1 MFNLRSK
8 KERAVEF
15 QIRSAHALSAYRDM
29 PLDVFGQEVRKLAAD
44 NYGAIDFD
52 DHFYLNANPNVKRA
66 VQAGDYLCGYIHYC
80 LHGQNEP
87 RLWSTRHI
95 SREFGVQPQA
105 GQGLFEPTNFQA
117 LATYGPDLSALPLA
131 VKPTLLVLLPNL
143 QQDLFFAGYSGFFA
157 DMKSIFPMFAHIMVV
172 VVSPEF
178 EPELAQRLD
187 PRIEVLHLSKL
198 GKLSEKPSVIVN
210 YDAETF
216 HIARGI
222 FNVLDR
228 TIYYCQDFEAGFY
241 PFGTYYVRAEQA
253 VAHSQN
259 IVLSTRLLRDFLAR
273 RDLLSGA
280 NIRVTA
286 PLIKAL
292 KVEPIRKKRLF
303 FYFRPERFN
312 TRNMPELVMATV
324 EAFCRK
330 HIDYEI
336 FLCGAVKTSYSI
348 KVHGTDVSV
357 LSKLPKEKYEA
368 LLASCDA
375 VVALIYSAHPGV
387 IAFQAAAS
395 GIPTVTNTFETRDA
409 TVLRAISKNIVPF
422 DPVRDDLLDKLED
435 ALRMPKG
442 QPSFHAEFYEGRSP
456 ESFLQYVTGV
466 MQAACQSKKSRTEPW
481 K

>member
-1 MFNLRSK
+1 MFKLRSK

-15 QIRSAHALSAYRDM
+15 QISSAHVESAYRDM
-29 PLDVFGQEVRKLAAD
+29 PQDVFGQEVRRLAAHND
-44 NYGAIDFD
+44 GEIDFD
-52 DHFYLNANPNVKRA
+52 DYFYLEANPDVKRA

-80 LHGQNEP
+80 LYGQNEP

-95 SREFGVQPQA
+95 RREFGVQPQV
-105 GQGLFEPTNFQA
+105 GQGLFEPTNFKA
-117 LATYGPDLSALPLA
+117 PSTYGPDLCALPLA
-131 VKPTLLVLLPNL
+131 AKLTLLVFLQNL
-143 QQDLFFAGYSGFFA
+143 QEDLFFAGYSGFFNEL
-157 DMKSIFPMFAHIMVV
+157 KSIFPVFSHIMVV

-178 EPELAQRLD
+178 EPELAQRFD
-187 PRIEVLHLSKL
+187 QRIEVLHLSEL
-198 GKLSEKPSVIVN
+198 GKLTEKPSVILN
-210 YDAETF
+210 FDAETF
-216 HIARGI
+216 HVARDI
-222 FNVLDR
+222 FNALDR

-253 VAHSQN
+253 VAHSRN
-259 IVLSTRLLRDFLAR
+259 IVLSTGLLKDFLAR
-273 RDLLSGA
+273 RDLLSSA
-280 NIRVTA
+280 NIHVTA

-292 KVEPIRKKRLF
+292 KVEESRKKRLF

-330 HIDYEI
+330 HRDYEI

-348 KVHGTDVSV
+348 RVHGTDVSV
-357 LSKLPKEKYEA
+357 LSKLPKGEYEA

-395 GIPTVTNTFETRDA
+395 GIPTVTNTFETRDSD
-409 TVLRAISKNIVPF
+409 VLHAISKNIVPF

-442 QPSFHAEFYEGRSP
+442 QPSFNAESYEGRSS
-456 ESFLQYVTGV
+456 ESFLQYVTRI
-466 MQAACQSKKSRTEPW
+466 MQDASHSKSGN
-481 K
+481 

>member
-1 MFNLRSK
+1 MFKLRSK

-15 QIRSAHALSAYRDM
+15 QISSAHTESAYRDM
-29 PLDVFGQEVRKLAAD
+29 PQDVFGQEVRRLAAD
-44 NYGAIDFD
+44 NDGAIDFD
-52 DHFYLNANPNVKRA
+52 EYFYLEANPDVKRA

-105 GQGLFEPTNFQA
+105 GQGLFEPTNFKA

-131 VKPTLLVLLPNL
+131 AKPTLLVLLPNL
-143 QQDLFFAGYSGFFA
+143 QEDLFFAGYSGFFT
-157 DMKSIFPMFAHIMVV
+157 DLKPIFPMFAHIIVV

-178 EPELAQRLD
+178 EPELAQRFD
-187 PRIEVLHLSKL
+187 QRIDVLHLSEL
-198 GKLSEKPSVIVN
+198 GKLTEKPSVILN
-210 YDAETF
+210 YDAEMF
-216 HIARGI
+216 HVARDI
-222 FNVLDR
+222 FNALDR
-228 TIYYCQDFEAGFY
+228 TIYYCQDFEAGFH

-253 VAHSQN
+253 VAHSHN
-259 IVLSTRLLRDFLAR
+259 IVLSTGLLRDFLAQ

-280 NIRVTA
+280 NVHVTS
-286 PLIKAL
+286 PLINAI
-292 KVEPIRKKRLF
+292 KVELVRKKRLF

-336 FLCGAVKTSYSI
+336 FLCGAVKTCYSI
-348 KVHGTDVSV
+348 RLHGTDVSV
-357 LSKLPKEKYEA
+357 LSKLPKDKYEA

-422 DPVRDDLLDKLED
+422 NPVRDDLLDKLED

-442 QPSFHAEFYEGRSP
+442 QPSFNAEFYEGRSP
-456 ESFLQYVTGV
+456 KSFLQYVTGV
-466 MQAACQSKKSRTEPW
+466 MQAASHSTRPGTEP
-481 K
+481 